1 MCYRSVFP
9 RSSIGPTMGLMAGGV
24 TVWYQSLVSTLS
36 LDGPDKWSL
45 DRGFEK
51 KLCLED

>member
-1 MCYRSVFP
+1 MRMMLFRTVAFSRPV
-9 RSSIGPTMGLMAGGV
+9 GLRPGDV

>member
-1 MCYRSVFP
+1 MA
-9 RSSIGPTMGLMAGGV
+9 LMVRDV

-45 DRGFEK
+45 DKGFEK
-51 KLCLED
+51 KLSLED